1 MVRKRSPG
9 MDQTGCDLSGA
20 IGSTGMAS
28 EDLPGER
35 QKRMGSKS
43 EVSVQTELEHG
54 RLTARIVRAARRK
67 CRKAQECRKVQEGT
81 CGQWSLWPRDMR
93 GIPQLL

>member
-1 MVRKRSPG
+1 
-9 MDQTGCDLSGA
+9 
-20 IGSTGMAS
+20 MAS

-67 CRKAQECRKVQEGT
+67 CRKAQEVQESAGRDV
-81 CGQWSLWPRDMR
+81 WPVVAVATGYERNSATAIAR
-93 GIPQLL
+93 GPS